1 MIDVSII
8 IVNYNKGEMLR
19 ECIESVQRITPE
31 NITLEFIV
39 IDNSDKL
46 DVREYLN
53 DLEDVILIQNQTNRG
68 FAAANNQGLKIAR
81 GTYILYLNN
90 DTLFVEDTLSEM
102 IRFYGEVSGNVIIG
116 CKLLNKDLSHQH
128 SVFDFDSLSN
138 RFGEYFFVYHV
149 AKHSKAFNKFHL
161 NYTNP
166 DTTMQVDVVKGAFLF
181 TGRDEMNRLSGF
193 DETFFFYNE
202 ENDLC
207 WRLKQSGGQVWYHPK
222 TSIIHLGGSTTDD
235 MPYFS
240 VKNLAKTNLTYF
252 QKHNPLLKR
261 WMYYLIHYTGYA
273 LRVPVFA
280 IQGLITADRSYLTKS
295 WNYFRSLFQLP

>member
-1 MIDVSII
+1 M
-8 IVNYNKGEMLR
+8 GEMLR
-19 ECIESVQRITPE
+19 ECIESVQRFTPDS
-31 NITLEFIV
+31 IALEFIV
-39 IDNSDKL
+39 VDNSDKL
-46 DVREYLN
+46 DVRGYLN
-53 DLEDVILIQNQTNRG
+53 GLKDAILIQNQTNRG
-68 FAAANNQGLKIAR
+68 FAAANNQGLAIAR
-81 GTYILYLNN
+81 GKYILYLNN
-90 DTLFVEDTLSEM
+90 DTLFLEDTLSEM
-102 IRFYGEVSGNVIIG
+102 VRFYDEISGNAIIG
-116 CKLLNKDLSHQH
+116 SKLLNKDLSHQH

-149 AKHSKAFNKFHL
+149 AKRSKTFNKFHL
-161 NYTNP
+161 NYLRP

-181 TGRDEMNRLSGF
+181 SGRDEMHRLGGF

-222 TSIIHLGGSTTDD
+222 TAIIHLGGSTTED

-252 QKHNPLLKR
+252 QKHNPPLKR
-261 WMYYLIHYTGYA
+261 WMYYLIHYSGYA
-273 LRVPVFA
+273 IRVPVFA
-280 IQGLITADRSYLTKS
+280 IQGVIKADRGYLTKS